1 MMTQVLLPERLEGE
15 EHSLAFYLAMEEYI
29 AHKFTAGDY
38 FFVWRTGPSVI
49 FGRNQSLESE
59 VNLEYCREHD
69 IKVYRRKSGG
79 GCVYSDMGNLMHSCI
94 TSPEGDSAFVFHRYM
109 QWMSLALSRL
119 GLDARVSG
127 RNDITVGG
135 RKVSGNAFHLLPRRC
150 IIHGTLLFGTD
161 LDALEQAINP
171 PVEKLVR
178 RGISSVRQRVTNLG
192 EMLDMDMDAF
202 AGHIVSS
209 MCDGS
214 VTLDAGDV
222 TSIEEMSQEYLQESF
237 LTGRNPKH

>member
-1 MMTQVLLPERLEGE
+1 MMTHVLLPEDRTEE
-15 EHSLAFYLAMEEYI
+15 EHTLAFYLAMEEYI
-29 AHKFTAGDY
+29 ARKYAAGDY

-94 TSPEGDSAFVFHRYM
+94 TSPEGDAAFVFHRYM
-109 QWMSLALSRL
+109 QWMALALSRL

-150 IIHGTLLFGTD
+150 IIHGTMLFDTD
-161 LDALEQAINP
+161 LDALEHALNP
-171 PVEKLVR
+171 PVEKLER
-178 RGISSVRQRVTNLG
+178 RGIRSVRQRVTNLG
-192 EMLDMDMDAF
+192 EMLDMDMDTF
-202 AGHIVSS
+202 AGHMIKS
-209 MCDGS
+209 MCDS
-214 VTLDAGDV
+214 SMTLDAGDV
-222 TSIEEMSQEYLQESF
+222 ARIEEMSREYLQPNN
-237 LTGRNPKH
+237 T